1 MDIGRDVTRIWQRLD
16 EFVTTDSNFECD
28 RIIAEALAIAD
39 RLYHAQVGLAEAVY
53 RREWNE
59 DWAPLMSCEIPGTR
73 SGGLAGCRF
82 EHPDEHSN
90 GPMSSLRLRMNSLAM
105 IDTVQ
110 NGPNDCM
117 VETTWYAMT
126 KAERMF
132 FTKANW
138 HIEWKYSPSA
148 KENVTHDLV
157 NVYEWVMLPQVWER
171 SVTRMVRLTSLNGS
185 FNALSA
191 MRKTVQWF
199 CQDCFEESAA
209 TEGVVFVLRRRSKV
223 EAQRQW
229 VAASNG
235 KMKSDNYFNR
245 QFTDHITTQKWI
257 WTVPEASLKS
267 MGIARMPLND
277 PMMLTTNGPPLLCL
291 GETSDW
297 NRLATMKHCGLIDWR
312 LMGHTMVPVQQA
324 FGAGLD
330 HDSSTWDE
338 LYGDE
343 DENAN
348 AWNGPASSSTAS
360 KKRTAEN
367 AFPGSATVI
376 SQVANALVPGA
387 EVVLRMNANAK
398 GK

>member
-1 MDIGRDVTRIWQRLD
+1 
-16 EFVTTDSNFECD
+16 
-28 RIIAEALAIAD
+28 
-39 RLYHAQVGLAEAVY
+39 
-53 RREWNE
+53 
-59 DWAPLMSCEIPGTR
+59 
-73 SGGLAGCRF
+73 
-82 EHPDEHSN
+82 
-90 GPMSSLRLRMNSLAM
+90 
-105 IDTVQ
+105 
-110 NGPNDCM
+110 
-117 VETTWYAMT
+117 
-126 KAERMF
+126 
-132 FTKANW
+132 
-138 HIEWKYSPSA
+138 
-148 KENVTHDLV
+148 
-157 NVYEWVMLPQVWER
+157 
-171 SVTRMVRLTSLNGS
+171 
-185 FNALSA
+185 

-245 QFTDHITTQKWI
+245 QFTDRITTQNGLPDTTEVPAGVANVPRKWI

-267 MGIARMPLND
+267 MGITRMPLND

-291 GETSDW
+291 GEMSDW

-330 HDSSTWDE
+330 HDSSTWNE
-338 LYGDE
+338 LYGYGDE

-367 AFPGSATVI
+367 AFPGSATVV

-398 GK
+398 DK